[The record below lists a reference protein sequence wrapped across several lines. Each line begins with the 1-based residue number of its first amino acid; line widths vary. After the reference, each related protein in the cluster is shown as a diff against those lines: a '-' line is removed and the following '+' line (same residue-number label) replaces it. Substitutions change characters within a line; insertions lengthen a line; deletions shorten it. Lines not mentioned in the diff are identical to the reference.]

1 MPTPGAKRSRGQM
14 NERNLAGELALLA
27 TEVDSLSKT
36 LVQREAE
43 LADERTRRQRAEA
56 DVASLREQLTVARQR
71 AKTAEREIG
80 KLSTYGEHERHD
92 AEGRE
97 RDLRE
102 RLAQA
107 EAARD
112 DLRGRLEQK
121 ERERQALEVNI
132 RELMANLRHAA
143 VKAGEASNHNIGAA

>member
-1 MPTPGAKRSRGQM
+1 M
-14 NERNLAGELALLA
+14 NERNIAGELALLA
-27 TEVDSLSKT
+27 TEVDSLTKT
-36 LVQREAE
+36 LVQRETE
-43 LADERTRRQRAEA
+43 LADERARRRQAEA
-56 DVASLREQLTVARQR
+56 EVAGLREQLTVARQR

-80 KLSTYGEHERHD
+80 KLSTHGEHERHG
-92 AEGRE
+92 AEARE

-107 EAARD
+107 EAARN

-143 VKAGEASNHNIGAA
+143 VKAGEAGTHSSTGTA

>member
-1 MPTPGAKRSRGQM
+1 MGTVAAKRTDGQM
-14 NERNLAGELALLA
+14 NERNIAGELALLA
-27 TEVDSLSKT
+27 TEVDSLTKT

-43 LADERTRRQRAEA
+43 LADEHTRRRQAEA
-56 DVASLREQLTVARQR
+56 DVAGLREQLTIARQR

-80 KLSTYGEHERHD
+80 KLSTHGEHERHG
-92 AEGRE
+92 AEARE

-143 VKAGEASNHNIGAA
+143 VKAGEAADHTA

>member
-1 MPTPGAKRSRGQM
+1 MTTPDAKRTGGQM
-14 NERNLAGELALLA
+14 TERNLAGELALMA
-27 TEVDSLSKT
+27 TEVDSLVKT
-36 LVQREAE
+36 LVQRDAE
-43 LADERTRRQRAEA
+43 LAEERTRRQQAEA
-56 DVASLREQLTVARQR
+56 DVSSLREQLTFARQR

-80 KLSTYGEHERHD
+80 KLSSHGEHERHG
-92 AEGRE
+92 AESRE

-143 VKAGEASNHNIGAA
+143 VKAGEAANHTGTA